1 VRVSAQFDLPASPE
15 HVYAALTDAAI
26 LQRCIPGCE
35 SLTPT
40 GEAQFDARVKVG
52 IAALKAV
59 YTGRAELRDRQP
71 PHAFTLAVDG
81 KSAAGFVR
89 VSAAIRLAPADAATR
104 LECDADAQVGGPMA
118 AVGSRLIEA
127 VARQQMGE
135 FFRRLEQELRSA

>member
-15 HVYAALTDAAI
+15 RVYGALTDAAI

-40 GEAQFDARVKVG
+40 GDGQFDARVKVG

-89 VSAAIRLAPADAATR
+89 VSAAIRMAPADAGTR
-104 LECDADAQVGGPMA
+104 LQCDADAQVGGPMA

-127 VARQQMGE
+127 AARQQMGE
-135 FFRRLEQELRSA
+135 FFRRLDQELRSA

>member
-1 VRVSAQFDLPASPE
+1 MRISAEYLLPAPPDRA
-15 HVYAALTDAAI
+15 YAALNDPAI
-26 LQRCIPGCE
+26 LERCIPGCE

-40 GEAQFDARVKVG
+40 GDGQFDARVKVG

-59 YTGRAELRDRQP
+59 YTGRAELRDQQP

-89 VSAAIRLAPADAATR
+89 VSAAIRLAPADGGTR
-104 LECDADAQVGGPMA
+104 LQCDADAQVGGPMA

-127 VARQQMGE
+127 AARQEMRE

>member
-15 HVYAALTDAAI
+15 RVYGALTDAAI

-40 GEAQFDARVKVG
+40 GDGQFDARVKVG

-89 VSAAIRLAPADAATR
+89 VSAAIRLAPADAGTR
-104 LECDADAQVGGPMA
+104 LQCDADAQVGGPMA

-127 VARQQMGE
+127 AARQQMGE
-135 FFRRLEQELRSA
+135 FFRRLDQELRSA